1 MARTSLCAKLMTGQD
16 TVCVPPKRRYFQ
28 QAVIINRDDI
38 DSDSVEITTTDYDAD
53 TPTCS
58 YNVKF
63 ELESGKTGYFFQ
75 GPETGSNFFGSFDKS
90 QSDLGFVQ
98 YTHNASILI
107 VGATEAAKCILDSL
121 SKGSFVVAFQFTDG
135 TVEIYGMQN
144 GLVAADY
151 TYDVQGGGGGTA
163 IVLSSPETAPEF
175 YVPLIYVSQ
184 NTGQESE
191 DFDSAFSNIP
201 ST

>member
-28 QAVIINRDDI
+28 QAVIINKDDI
-38 DSDSVEITTTDYDAD
+38 DPESVVITTTDYDSE
-53 TPTCS
+53 TPTCA
-58 YNVKF
+58 YNVSF
-63 ELESGKTGYFFQ
+63 ELKEGATGYFFQ
-75 GPETGSNFFGSFDKS
+75 GPETGSNFFGTFDKS
-90 QSDLGFVQ
+90 QSDLGFTQ

-107 VGATEAAKCILDSL
+107 VGATEQAKCILDSL
-121 SKGSFVVAFQFTDG
+121 SKGLFVVALQFTDG

-184 NTGQESE
+184 TPGQESE

-201 ST
+201 TT